1 MQVEGFKCIKEKY
14 YQIFTLNIISKLLIF
29 FKDFLLVLYVLN
41 KLKLEA
47 FTYILGINILIT
59 NILDEGIVLSLI
71 PSIQEEE
78 LKHGKNGRFLATNK
92 GINLSIVIS
101 IFTIILFII
110 FKDIMI
116 NILKFKDSLINSQFK
131 TFFIILSLN
140 MIFNLAR
147 APLVAYMQSDNRFFY
162 GAKSKAL
169 NLFTQIVLIIL
180 VNKRLN
186 LVSLLIIN
194 LISSIVQF
202 FYMLNPIVKEG
213 FRFRIDFNF
222 DKEILKRISKMFLII
237 VFISIINIYLN
248 KLDLRYIKDLKLVD
262 DYESIRL
269 KVLSLSNLFIMAI
282 ITITYPILTMSYNL
296 DNKEKLRNN
305 IYISLSILIKFI
317 LILFISIILITPI
330 VIKMN
335 ISKLGISRD
344 EILILSTIIAISS
357 LRMLLNL
364 IFIFFNRVF
373 LSIKE
378 YESVILINI
387 TLLTLTILSSKVF
400 VNIRFSIFKAIIY
413 LLPFLVICLICFI
426 SLNKDYKILK
436 IN

>member
-1 MQVEGFKCIKEKY
+1 
-14 YQIFTLNIISKLLIF
+14 
-29 FKDFLLVLYVLN
+29 
-41 KLKLEA
+41 
-47 FTYILGINILIT
+47 
-59 NILDEGIVLSLI
+59 
-71 PSIQEEE
+71 
-78 LKHGKNGRFLATNK
+78 
-92 GINLSIVIS
+92 
-101 IFTIILFII
+101 
-110 FKDIMI
+110 MI

-186 LVSLLIIN
+186 LVNLLIIN

-222 DKEILKRISKMFLII
+222 DKDILKRISKMFLII

-269 KVLSLSNLFIMAI
+269 KILSLSNLFIMAI

-296 DNKEKLRNN
+296 EDKEKFKNN
-305 IYISLSILIKFI
+305 IYIFGH
-317 LILFISIILITPI
+317 T
-330 VIKMN
+330 N
-335 ISKLGISRD
+335 
-344 EILILSTIIAISS
+344 
-357 LRMLLNL
+357 
-364 IFIFFNRVF
+364 
-373 LSIKE
+373 
-378 YESVILINI
+378 
-387 TLLTLTILSSKVF
+387 
-400 VNIRFSIFKAIIY
+400 
-413 LLPFLVICLICFI
+413 
-426 SLNKDYKILK
+426 
-436 IN
+436 